1 MKWRAWIRVYNGAVQ
16 DVFNRSDLTDEAWEK
31 QIKKDKDGHKSS
43 FGGHWWAVE
52 VEEEVV

>member
-16 DVFNRSDLTDEAWEK
+16 DVFNRSDLTDEAWEAQFK
-31 QIKKDKDGHKSS
+31 RNKDGHPSQ